1 MTGEGKF
8 FTKLQF
14 YKSLYNGRHYS
25 YDQIPNLTNKVALVT
40 GANQGVGYATTLALV
55 AHGAHVV
62 MACRSEAK
70 ANDAIEQLHKDVAET
85 YPRSTAAVQI
95 TKGERLKLEFL
106 ELDLNDLKKT
116 QKSAQEF
123 LSRGLPLHI
132 LINNSGI
139 AGDAWTLSADGIEN
153 QFAVNHLGHFV
164 FTLALLDRLKESQP
178 SKIVIVS
185 SLAYETL
192 PPGGF
197 DLSTIND
204 ETVGDPMSRYG
215 RSKYATLLFGKA
227 LASRLESEQVF
238 VNIVHPGMIK
248 TRMGNTYA
256 DNMEPSI
263 RIDIMKKI
271 SSAGSI
277 SVADGALTQLYCATS
292 PEINNKNIRGKFFIP
307 IAHELDPMPEVE
319 SKELQEQLWT
329 YSEEVV
335 KQKLN
340 A

>member
-1 MTGEGKF
+1 MCY
-8 FTKLQF
+8 F
-14 YKSLYNGRHYS
+14 Y
-25 YDQIPNLTNKVALVT
+25 
-40 GANQGVGYATTLALV
+40 
-55 AHGAHVV
+55 
-62 MACRSEAK
+62 
-70 ANDAIEQLHKDVAET
+70 
-85 YPRSTAAVQI
+85 
-95 TKGERLKLEFL
+95 
-106 ELDLNDLKKT
+106 
-116 QKSAQEF
+116 
-123 LSRGLPLHI
+123 
-132 LINNSGI
+132 
-139 AGDAWTLSADGIEN
+139 
-153 QFAVNHLGHFV
+153 
-164 FTLALLDRLKESQP
+164 
-178 SKIVIVS
+178 
-185 SLAYETL
+185 
-192 PPGGF
+192 
-197 DLSTIND
+197 
-204 ETVGDPMSRYG
+204 SRYG